1 MTIKL
6 RLILTAILSVLVV
19 ALVIGVS
26 FVTINAVQIKGD
38 LYTKII
44 LSKDLLADILPPPE
58 YIIETR
64 LITYAMLTSDTA
76 QIAEL
81 KTKLLALKKDFMDRQ
96 GYWLESDVEP
106 TMKKLVLNE
115 IKNSALSYF
124 EITEKEFLPAIDT
137 HDLDKAQALV
147 LGKLKT
153 AYDTHRSYVDQLVIL
168 ANQHAQN
175 DEARADSALKTGFI
189 TLLVTAFLGV
199 FLLLAILGFTNTTI
213 LKNINRL
220 KSIAASLASEQGDLS
235 SRLPIESSDEIAQT
249 SRNFNLL
256 FDKFEH
262 NVHLAKEEEQKI
274 KEANEQI
281 HQHMK
286 RSQLMISLTDLMSEG
301 AIHGSLAIQSTMQT
315 TIGTLQSILE
325 LNDQT
330 SIVVQNVHQST
341 DQIISSMESIVVKID
356 ATRTNANGVK
366 HSTQEIAQVIAL
378 IKDISDQT
386 NLLALNAA
394 IEAARAGEHGRG
406 FAVVADEVRK
416 LAERTQ
422 KATTEVEATIN
433 ILKQNA
439 ETMVES
445 SESTEMYVKSSVEEV
460 ECFKVRLQELTSNA
474 DTIRR
479 ENLLISYDIFIELA
493 KLDHIIFKL
502 NAYNTLFKND
512 EKATFSDHHQCRLG
526 KWYEVGDGKKAFSSV
541 ASYPLLEEPHHSV
554 HDKVRASLA
563 CIAQGNCVEEAEKIL
578 ENFRAVELK
587 SKELFTILDHMV
599 IEAKKL

>member
-6 RLILTAILSVLVV
+6 RLILAAILSMLVV

-26 FVTINAVQIKGD
+26 FITINAVQIKGE

-58 YIIETR
+58 HIIETR

-81 KTKLLALKKDFMDRQ
+81 KTKLLALKKEFMNRQ
-96 GYWLESDVEP
+96 AYWFESDVESS
-106 TMKKLVLNE
+106 MKKLVLNE
-115 IKNSALSYF
+115 VKNSALSYF

-137 HDLDKAQALV
+137 HDLNKAQALV

-153 AYDTHRSYVDQLVIL
+153 AYDTHRNYVDQLVIL
-168 ANQHAQN
+168 ANQEAQK
-175 DEARADSALKTGFI
+175 DEARADSALQRGFI
-189 TLLVTAFLGV
+189 TLLLTAFLGV
-199 FLLLAILGFTNTTI
+199 FLLLSILALTSRSI

-220 KSIAASLASEQGDLS
+220 KSIAESLASEQGDLS
-235 SRLPIESSDEIAQT
+235 NRLAIVSSDEIAQT

-256 FDKFEH
+256 FDKFEQ
-262 NVHLAKEEEQKI
+262 NVLLAKEEEKKI

-301 AIHGSLAIQSTMQT
+301 AIHGSLAIQPTMQT
-315 TIGTLQSILE
+315 TIGTLQSILK

-341 DQIISSMESIVVKID
+341 
-356 ATRTNANGVK
+356 A
-366 HSTQEIAQVIAL
+366 
-378 IKDISDQT
+378 
-386 NLLALNAA
+386 
-394 IEAARAGEHGRG
+394 
-406 FAVVADEVRK
+406 
-416 LAERTQ
+416 
-422 KATTEVEATIN
+422 IN

-445 SESTEMYVKSSVEEV
+445 SESTETYVKASVQEV
-460 ECFKVRLQELTSNA
+460 ECFKESLGELTTNA
-474 DTIRR
+474 NAIRR

-512 EKATFSDHHQCRLG
+512 AKTTFGDHHQCRLG
-526 KWYEVGDGKKAFSSV
+526 
-541 ASYPLLEEPHHSV
+541 
-554 HDKVRASLA
+554 
-563 CIAQGNCVEEAEKIL
+563 
-578 ENFRAVELK
+578 
-587 SKELFTILDHMV
+587 
-599 IEAKKL
+599 